1 MSEFI
6 NFEAEASDSEVS
18 ENGED
23 TDMDSFIND
32 EPESEYTSESD
43 TEGANFEFANVSRSI
58 EEVNREIEQNA
69 IARIQNCEDYSNLSN
84 ADNDEPE
91 IFEFENDKE
100 HIEKFKKTL
109 IPSRENEYVADFLMI
124 IYMKIRHLETE
135 KTDLLTFEDLLQIPK
150 IEEINSKMEIKK
162 TNFSLDLQEFNN
174 SCYNINDVLSEFGYF
189 LRVYELKNKYRQL
202 LIKKPQNQKQTKQ
215 LASCIVQKFNG
226 FHIIKNIFNK
236 RQRRAFEPIDIIYAP
251 TKNAEILPDCY
262 FTTSFASAFT
272 ALYDSGK
279 RKDARALLVYE
290 CYYCSKF
297 FKSKPKREN
306 HLKICSGKPGVV
318 YNFCSRTIT
327 SFEENYKLKGDTP
340 FSIYFDFET
349 TAPTDS
355 EFLDPE
361 QMEMYVVSYVMVVA
375 FHPHFNFERI
385 LIQRS
390 IHYDK
395 KELSSIKYLTRE
407 QIQFAPSELVKQLYD
422 QGCLVSTRGHK
433 NALSVMFNIELA
445 LVKKTL
451 LAWFNKKVS
460 APFKRLDE
468 KTVQNYDKEFSYENA
483 KCSIC
488 KMPLRGNFSSP
499 EIPNNKMYYGDF
511 IIRYEYKFLKNIFS
525 QEELDTTEELKSLT
539 AYYEAFQKFI
549 HFCVE
554 ILRVVQG
561 FNICYRD
568 LSTEVADFLE
578 TNFSDCDLGFIK
590 EQILETE
597 IKNIEKT
604 NKRSVPKVYLKVYA
618 YLYDELIHF
627 PLTGEID
634 TLTSDKL
641 FIHVHNLIKQKLHL
655 HHSHVTGEIKGYAHD
670 FCNTKVVE
678 LESAEIAVIAH
689 NLFRFDYW
697 FFLKGYS
704 TTAWTTK
711 ELSAGGC
718 NLTNLNFSSIRG
730 DIKFIDT
737 IKYYQRSLAELT
749 SSMDEIEISRAKK
762 TMQEYLEKH
771 QHFSETWVFLPPY
784 VQEKILQIT
793 CEGKGIIPYEM
804 VKDMYSF
811 DIKPD
816 SDFWDITCFY
826 SELKQKHASEE
837 EYNESKYL
845 FQILKMRNLGDLND
859 LYNAQDVILLAEL
872 VENRF
877 QFMLDKYGFNPRK
890 CNSASGLSGCIER
903 EMSKV
908 IISFPT
914 NMEHYEI
921 FEKTVTGGFS
931 CVNTRLAFDTS
942 IFTKENENQKVMY
955 KINDE
960 HKRIISKIIKLDENN
975 QYGHAMTKPLPTG
988 SLKDNLDISFATLN
1002 KLINTVSLTDTVGH
1016 LYVVDIEFNHEKA
1029 TLRQLYYNDIYPPI
1043 IEKQTTIDP
1052 KERGIYQLLDNF
1064 REGTNGPLSYR
1075 STAKSHS
1082 TLLPKK
1088 VAPIYLEDLAFL
1100 IIRYGWV
1107 VTKIHKHITF
1117 DQEPFKKNFI
1127 MMNQKSRQVAKTNAE
1142 KDFYKLM
1149 NNSNFGA
1156 DCRNNADNIDFQP
1169 IFDEFADVIELE
1181 KYYNLC
1187 NPKIEDFV
1195 SVKTIEGSVENKYN
1209 EKFHKLD
1216 KNDPFYDVKLSSINT
1231 ERKQGLESAQKLQ
1244 EKKKRTKRKATMTDY
1259 FDRIETANRK
1269 TNVKSV
1275 IDFGPQQSNSVK
1287 AMISKQN
1294 CNIKATTRFLSGKML
1309 MFAKV
1314 SIKSFVCDMIDVF
1327 MFPEGDVKELYEKN
1341 DIEKCYVY
1349 QCLTDTD
1356 STSLNI
1362 IFICGDNCTISE
1374 KRSRDI
1380 IFEVMTKSKILK
1392 RLDLSHDFWERFGVQ
1407 DKKLKKQVGLF
1418 EVENIEV
1425 ANIITIAINPKE
1437 YREEFENRSSNKK
1450 HKGIKRGTSGMD
1462 FASYCSKLCDIMEY
1476 FEAVCKKKSK
1486 KIKQKRFQ
1494 VVNDTM
1500 RMKTVEKIQFGQ
1512 LNDKR
1517 FYFPNGILSLPYGHF
1532 QMKEVREQR
1541 AKEKAIHKSVKN
1553 KKMEFIK
1560 HENSIINK
1568 NKRLSVFY
1576 QIISGKPSIYMIDDQ
1591 KIEKHFELSTKEYI
1605 EKQYWK

>member
-1 MSEFI
+1 MSQFI
-6 NFEAEASDSEVS
+6 NFEAEASDSDLS
-18 ENGED
+18 ENEDD

-32 EPESEYTSESD
+32 ETESEFESEA
-43 TEGANFEFANVSRSI
+43 EGENFEFANVTRSI
-58 EEVNREIEQNA
+58 EEVNREIRQNA
-69 IARIQNCEDYSNLSN
+69 IERIQNCNDYSNLSN
-84 ADNDEPE
+84 ADNEEDMP
-91 IFEFENDKE
+91 FEFDNDTH

-109 IPSRENEYVADFLMI
+109 IPSREHEYVRDFLMI
-124 IYMKIRHLETE
+124 IYMKIRHLLTE
-135 KTDLLTFEDLLQIPK
+135 ETDLCTFEDLLEIPK
-150 IEEINSKMEIKK
+150 INEIHSKLQGKK
-162 TNFSLDLQEFNN
+162 VNFSLDLQEFNN
-174 SCYNINDVLSEFGYF
+174 NCYNINDALAEFGYF
-189 LRVYELKNKYRQL
+189 LRVYEQKNKYRQL
-202 LIKKPQNQKQTKQ
+202 LIKKPEKQNQTKQ
-215 LASCIVQKFNG
+215 LAACIIQKFNG
-226 FHIIKNIFNK
+226 FHIIKSVFNK
-236 RQRRAFEPIDIIYAP
+236 RQRRTFEPVDVIYFP
-251 TKNAEILPDCY
+251 TKNAEVLPDCY
-262 FTTSFASAFT
+262 FTTNIASAFT
-272 ALYDSGK
+272 ALYDNGK
-279 RKDARALLVYE
+279 KKDARAMLVYE
-290 CYYCSKF
+290 CYYCNKF

-327 SFEENYKLKGDTP
+327 SFEENYKLKGDVP
-340 FSIYFDFET
+340 FAIYFDFET

-355 EFLDPE
+355 AFLDPE
-361 QMEMYVVSYVMVVA
+361 QMEMFVVSYVMVVA
-375 FHPHFNFERI
+375 FHPFYNFDRI

-395 KELSSIKYLTRE
+395 KELSGIRYLTRE
-407 QIQFAPSELVKQLYD
+407 QLQFAPSELIKQLYD
-422 QGCLVSTRGHK
+422 QGSLVSRKEQK

-445 LVKKTL
+445 FVKKTL

-460 APFKRLDE
+460 APHKRLDE
-468 KTVQNYDKEFSYENA
+468 KIVQKYEREFSYENS
-483 KCSIC
+483 KCSVC
-488 KMPLRGNFSSP
+488 KIPLRGNFTSP
-499 EIPNNKMYYGDF
+499 ETPNNKMCYGDF

-525 QEELDTTEELKSLT
+525 QDELETSAQLKSLA
-539 AYYEAFQKFI
+539 AYYEAFEEYI

-554 ILRVVQG
+554 VLRVVTG
-561 FNICYRD
+561 YNIRFRD
-568 LSTEVADFLE
+568 LSTEVAQFLE
-578 TNFSDCDLGFIK
+578 DNFNDCDMSFIK

-604 NKRSVPKVYLKVYA
+604 SKKSVPKVYLKVYA
-618 YLYDELIHF
+618 YLYDELISF
-627 PLTGEID
+627 PKSGEID
-634 TLTSDKL
+634 AITSDKL
-641 FIHVHNLIKQKLHL
+641 FIHVHNQIKQKLHL
-655 HHSHVTGEIKGYAHD
+655 HHSHVTGEIKGFAHD

-678 LESAEIAVIAH
+678 LESAEIPVIAH

-711 ELSAGGC
+711 ELSAGGN

-730 DIKFIDT
+730 EIKFIDT

-749 SSMDEIEISRAKK
+749 ASMDEIEITRAKK
-762 TMQEYLEKH
+762 TMRQYIEKH
-771 QHFSETWVFLPPY
+771 QYFSEIWLFLPPL

-811 DIKPD
+811 YIAPEN
-816 SDFWDITCFY
+816 DFWDKTSFY
-826 SELKQKHASEE
+826 SELKQKHATEE
-837 EYNESKYL
+837 EYNDSKYL

-859 LYNAQDVILLAEL
+859 LYNAQDVILLSEA

-877 QFMLDKYGFNPRK
+877 QFMLDKYGLNPRK

-942 IFTKENENQKVMY
+942 ILTKKNPDQKVIY
-955 KINDE
+955 NINGE
-960 HKRIISKIIKLDENN
+960 NKRVISKIIKLDENN

-988 SLKDNLDISFATLN
+988 TIKDNSDISFATLN
-1002 KLINTVSLTDTVGH
+1002 RLLETVSLSDVIGH
-1016 LYVVDIEFNHEKA
+1016 LFVVDIQFDHENA
-1029 TLRQLYYNDIYPPI
+1029 TLQQIYYNDIFPPI
-1043 IEKQTTIDP
+1043 IEKQTTVDP

-1064 REGTNGPLSYR
+1064 REGKNGPLSYR
-1075 STAKSHS
+1075 STAKAHS
-1082 TLLPKK
+1082 TMFPKK
-1088 VAPIYLEDLAFL
+1088 FMPIYLEDLAF
-1100 IIRYGWV
+1100 IIKRYGWV
-1107 VTKIHKHITF
+1107 VKKIHKHITF
-1117 DQEPFKKNFI
+1117 DQEPFKKDFI
-1127 MMNQKSRQVAKTNAE
+1127 LMNQKSRQISKTNAE

-1156 DCRNNADNIDFQP
+1156 DCRNNADNIDFVP
-1169 IFDEFADVIELE
+1169 IFDEFNDVFELQ

-1187 NPKIEDFV
+1187 NPKIENFV
-1195 SVKTIEGSVENKYN
+1195 SGKTIENSVENKYN
-1209 EKFHKLD
+1209 EKFLKLD
-1216 KNDPFYDVKLSSINT
+1216 KNDPFYEVKLSSIKS

-1244 EKKKRTKRKATMTDY
+1244 EKKKRTKRKTTMTNY

-1275 IDFGPQQSNSVK
+1275 IDFGAEQSNSVK

-1314 SIKSFVCDMIDVF
+1314 SIKSFVCDMIDAF
-1327 MFPEGDVKELYEKN
+1327 MFPDEIVKAVYEKYN
-1341 DIEKCYVY
+1341 IETCYLY

-1356 STSLNI
+1356 STSLNVV
-1362 IFICGDNCTISE
+1362 FLCGENCTISE
-1374 KRSRDI
+1374 SYSRKI
-1380 IFEVMTKSKILK
+1380 VFEVMTKSKILK
-1392 RLDLSHDFWERFGVQ
+1392 RLDLSHDFWADFDVQ

-1418 EVENIEV
+1418 DVENIEV

-1437 YREEFENRSSNKK
+1437 YREEFENRSNNKK
-1450 HKGIKRGTSGMD
+1450 HKGIKKGTAGMD
-1462 FASYCSKLCDIMEY
+1462 FGSYCSKLCDIVEY
-1476 FEAVCKKKSK
+1476 FETFYKQKKAK
-1486 KIKQKRFQ
+1486 KITQKRFQ

-1517 FYFPNGILSLPYGHF
+1517 FYFPNGIISLPYGHF
-1532 QMKEVREQR
+1532 QMEEIRKYR

-1560 HENSIINK
+1560 QENSIINK

-1576 QIISGKPSIYMIDDQ
+1576 QIINRKPAIYTISDS
-1591 KIEKHFELSTKEYI
+1591 KLEKNLECSTKEYI